1 MSVPFASAL
10 IMYLK
15 ACIFS
20 AFLYLSVA
28 PLDLPWLDYCA
39 NGFLA
44 NWFVCASAKSLQ
56 SRPTLCNPVG
66 YRPPG
71 SSVHGILQ
79 ERILEWVAIFFSRR
93 SSWPRDWTQVSLIVG
108 RHFTIWA
115 TVVPIVTEFSEPLGT
130 PLVYLIYLVLLGYL
144 LVILA
149 LSETKERTYPG
160 HTTSK

>member
-1 MSVPFASAL
+1 MFFWNSL
-10 IMYLK
+10 
-15 ACIFS
+15 
-20 AFLYLSVA
+20 AFLMIRWMLAIWSLVPLPFQNPAWTSGSSWFKYYWSLSESEVA
-28 PLDLPWLDYCA
+28 
-39 NGFLA
+39 
-44 NWFVCASAKSLQ
+44 Q
-56 SRPTLCNPVG
+56 SCPTLCDPVDCSL
-66 YRPPG
+66 PG
-71 SSVHGILQ
+71 PSVHGIFQ
-79 ERILEWVAIFFSRR
+79 GRILEWVAIFFSRR